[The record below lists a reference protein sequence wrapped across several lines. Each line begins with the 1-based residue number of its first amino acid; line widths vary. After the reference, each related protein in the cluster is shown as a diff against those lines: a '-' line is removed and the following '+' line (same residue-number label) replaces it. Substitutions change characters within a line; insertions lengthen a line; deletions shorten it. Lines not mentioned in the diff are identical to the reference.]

1 MGSKFFITPNL
12 KRFRLLGLLG
22 FAAAAGAPAAMG
34 AENVSKPDIQIISA
48 AAPLQIYHNLSTE
61 QITSMRHSRFPSAR
75 MHSPGITM
83 AESELKT
90 DYQLEFRQ
98 KPGSSVYQM
107 WTTSVTVVFDYTRM
121 DVYISSQ
128 YGEGSCEYNQ
138 ILAHEKQHV
147 AIDERVL
154 EQYKNKMAY
163 ALRHTRLIPTLSH
176 PLLVSSPEQG
186 KVILSK
192 RLSGLVRPYF
202 NRYHAA
208 VKAQNA
214 KIDTFA
220 NYRKVQ
226 ARCNGW

>member
-1 MGSKFFITPNL
+1 
-12 KRFRLLGLLG
+12 
-22 FAAAAGAPAAMG
+22 
-34 AENVSKPDIQIISA
+34 
-48 AAPLQIYHNLSTE
+48 
-61 QITSMRHSRFPSAR
+61 
-75 MHSPGITM
+75 MHSPGITV

-90 DYQLEFRQ
+90 DYQMEFRQ
-98 KPGSSVYQM
+98 KPGSSVYQL
-107 WTTSVTVVFDYTRM
+107 WTTSVTVVFDYIRM

-138 ILAHEKQHV
+138 ILTHEKQHV

-154 EQYKNKMAY
+154 EQYKNQMAA
-163 ALRHTRLIPTLSH
+163 ALRHTRLIPTASH

-192 RLSGLVRPYF
+192 RISGLVRPYF

-214 KIDTFA
+214 KIDTWA